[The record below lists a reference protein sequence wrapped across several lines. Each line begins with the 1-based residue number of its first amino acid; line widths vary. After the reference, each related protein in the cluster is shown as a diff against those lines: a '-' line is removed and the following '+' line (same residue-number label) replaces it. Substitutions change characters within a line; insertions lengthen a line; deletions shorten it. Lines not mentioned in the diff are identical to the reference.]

1 MAIEITDDLVGLQQ
15 KALGEEAKARSVP
28 YSVSA
33 WAPWLRA
40 AQEVDAAITEYAKE
54 KNKNRMDVAIAV
66 RKAAVE
72 AMADQ
77 GSDGDGG
84 SDG

>member
-1 MAIEITDDLVGLQQ
+1 MAIEIIDDLVVLQRR
-15 KALGEEAKARSVP
+15 ALEEEAKARSVP

-33 WAPWLRA
+33 WAPWLQA
-40 AQEVDAAITEYAKE
+40 AQKVDAAITEYAKE
-54 KNKNRMDVAIAV
+54 TDQNRLDVAAAV

-72 AMADQ
+72 ATGRP

-84 SDG
+84 TGG